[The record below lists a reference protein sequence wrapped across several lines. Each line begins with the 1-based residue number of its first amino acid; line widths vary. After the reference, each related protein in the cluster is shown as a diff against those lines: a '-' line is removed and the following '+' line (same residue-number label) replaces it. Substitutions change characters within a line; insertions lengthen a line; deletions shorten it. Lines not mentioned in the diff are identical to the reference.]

1 MAKQPTPVVLDEEE
15 NQDTQQ
21 TVGERIAAGEL
32 ELDDSPATI
41 TEEGIPRVD
50 IRPVNVELKPD
61 PKASVPSQVQV
72 TKTKPKLPDV
82 KTPTSVGEAITA
94 GKQVAEAVVEAS
106 PIKFKRLAAQED
118 IARREEEATKVTT
131 YADVL
136 AKLDAGET
144 VVIETYEGT
153 KRYSGPNAAKLARTP
168 EFTKQIK
175 LNLALQESLKRQR
188 REETAPTDPTI
199 AFVSETG
206 EIDTSY
212 LDPDVR
218 PLADEYAKGRKKLDD
233 VLRPIVN
240 TGRPDVD
247 VAVRQFFI
255 DEMATGDFLSNLTTR
270 LNETGRAAVVLPNY
284 AADYA
289 GSAME
294 AMRRA
299 FDLQTSFKEEWNA
312 LSDDRQQ
319 RTDNILRDIDRFI
332 PAPTLA
338 MGMNDLIRD
347 RAKKDL
353 AEGKLTQEQFDN
365 FVYETTLDGQKTER
379 QFIDDATAYAVV
391 EESFSQ
397 MNAVEQWGVI
407 LAENFFGGTILGK
420 TKNARS
426 VEEANR
432 AIKIRDTLNM
442 GKNVSLVDVQR
453 LALYYDKKVKLDKDL
468 IELGTYNKEIAR
480 QTSEAKTRADDLMK
494 QSRQVGIS
502 NQEKIRLQAEA
513 DNLYRLNTRNF
524 LRNKVSP
531 YVLEVAGADIRLATA
546 AVASRQ
552 FLDGVYGMDAETA
565 ELFGLGVG
573 LFGEITGGSKF
584 VTRLGVG
591 VTQKAIGLGAA
602 GITAWDTQGK
612 LSPFGYM
619 FRKLTQQDLTID
631 DYEKLYLD
639 RKLTVLE
646 RKQIS
651 AAFKQIEKMDEN
663 TRDSFLNIVQ
673 EQRNLEDELLKM
685 FPEGAERAKAAEI
698 LNQSLA
704 EISGLPMAI
713 AAYQMAA
720 QTASVKKA
728 KKGGLGSMLEA
739 ALEVDRVASRGQLL
753 IQGFQKHAAEFA
765 NPQQVGAVREL
776 LKQTESSLTNVQKF
790 MDLEFNK
797 LNTHVDAMISD
808 TVSDI
813 SEPLPETF
821 LEDYVEIKNIISKRL
836 SLNTSKTLAG
846 DVASVEESRELIL
859 QTQQDLLSRFKTI
872 RSIRNKKDLHRNNL
886 STAVE
891 ALIFQRQGV
900 LALEMDEAYE
910 GFREFVKTTDRPN
923 IDISPVV
930 TEMLRLAGDEISDIE
945 KFFSP
950 TSTFFGGYLGRKSRK
965 MFEAMVERTMNTFSE
980 EEVQEMITSI
990 VEASGGRITAEEITS
1005 IAKQSPTQFGLL
1017 LHKTGSANVFANAN
1031 IEEIEEFRRAF
1042 RDYGYKTTNPAVSRE
1057 YSQFTE
1063 LVDDIMKENDP
1074 VGHEFLLKVR
1084 KIYQQKNDPNRP
1096 GSVLNRILSSKT
1108 GDKVTEDSTG
1118 LSGLYKGATPIDVMG
1133 DMGKSVAKIMGG
1145 GRGKTEAIGNLRN
1158 QIAGLEQLF
1167 GVPDK
1172 NTGQM
1177 RINLN
1182 TEEGRVAL
1190 ELMEEVIEAIVYDA
1204 WAADFLSKAPTIGQ
1218 RVDPRN
1224 LGFKQSIIDELDEIN
1239 EIFNINVTDLDGNP
1253 DQVLVF
1259 NITDMVSREKDIAKL
1274 IAKGN
1279 TNYNT
1284 GKRAVEKLK
1293 RTLSEAKGEA
1303 KIEADYSKKS
1313 MKVLED
1319 IINIKDSGSF
1329 YERYISGMGDLDSVR
1344 SKFKEVIS
1352 EDPELK
1358 GADLDTIFDNAV
1370 YNMTYQGLIQK
1381 GGYGPKGR
1389 LAATDLRE
1397 IDVDLKQEQIKRGL
1411 LQEPIVTHG
1420 FENVI
1425 GALAE
1430 LENPE
1435 VVKNLEKVMPREQ
1448 IENLHGIF
1456 FYLARQQAANLAV
1469 QLGSKGMSTNEAISR
1484 AYNIARGMVSPSYV
1498 VTEVTLRLMQKHNS
1512 DVMLLALQSK
1522 DAARIM
1528 EKMLRYPK
1536 LVTKKELNAFD
1547 TLLTEFFA
1555 TEVARYG
1562 LEETLTNY
1570 VDQYLEEEE
1579 TNEEQK

>member
-1 MAKQPTPVVLDEEE
+1 MAKKPTPVILDEEE
-15 NQDTQQ
+15 NQDKQQ
-21 TVGERIAAGEL
+21 TIGDRIATGEL
-32 ELDDSPATI
+32 ELDDSPVTT
-41 TEEGIPRVD
+41 TEEGVPRLD

-82 KTPTSVGEAITA
+82 KTPTSVEEAITA
-94 GKQVAEAVVEAS
+94 GKQVAGAVVEAS
-106 PIKFKRLAAQED
+106 PIKFKRIPAQED

-144 VVIETYEGT
+144 VVIETYKGT

-168 EFTKQIK
+168 EISEQIK
-175 LNLALQESLKRQR
+175 LNLAFQESLKRQR
-188 REETAPTDPTI
+188 REEEVPTDPKI
-199 AFVSETG
+199 PFVSETG

-240 TGRPDVD
+240 TDRPDVD

-255 DEMATGDFLSNLTTR
+255 DEFETGDFLSNLTTR
-270 LNETGRAAVVLPNY
+270 LKETGRAAVVLPNY

-289 GSAME
+289 ASAVE

-299 FDLQTSFKEEWNA
+299 DELGTSFSEEWNA
-312 LSDDRQQ
+312 LSDVRQQ

-338 MGMNDLIRD
+338 MGMNDLIRE
-347 RAKKDL
+347 RAEKDL
-353 AEGKLTQEQFDN
+353 ADGKLTQEQFDS
-365 FVYETTLDGQKTER
+365 FVYETTLDGQQVER

-397 MNAVEQWGVI
+397 MNLVEQWGVWFS
-407 LAENFFGGTILGK
+407 ENFLGGGILGR

-426 VEEANR
+426 VAEANR
-432 AIKIRDTLNM
+432 AIKIRDTFNM
-442 GKNVSLVDVQR
+442 GKDISLVDVQR

-468 IELGTYNKEIAR
+468 IELGTYNKDIAR
-480 QTSEAKTRADDLMK
+480 QSSEAKARADDLMK

-531 YVLEVAGADIRLATA
+531 YILEVAG
-546 AVASRQ
+546 RQ
-552 FLDGVYGMDAETA
+552 FLDGVYGMDAETG
-565 ELFGLGVG
+565 ELFGLGLG
-573 LFGEITGGSKF
+573 LFGEVTGASKF
-584 VTRLGVG
+584 TLKAGVEG
-591 VTQKAIGLGAA
+591 TQKVVGLGA
-602 GITAWDTQGK
+602 GVITAWDTQGK
-612 LSPFGYM
+612 LSPVNYM
-619 FRKLTQQDLTID
+619 FRKLTQQDLTVD
-631 DYEKLYLD
+631 NYEDLYLD

-651 AAFKQIEKMDEN
+651 ASFKSIEKMDEN
-663 TRDSFLNIVQ
+663 TKVAFLNILQ

-685 FPEGAERAKAAEI
+685 FPEGVERARAAEM

-704 EISGLPMAI
+704 EISGIPMAI

-753 IQGFQKHAAEFA
+753 IQAFQKHASKFA
-765 NPQQVGAVREL
+765 NPQQVSAVRDL
-776 LKQTESSLTNVQKF
+776 LRQTESSLTNVQKF

-821 LEDYVEIKNIISKRL
+821 LEDYVEIKNIISKRM
-836 SLNTSKTLAG
+836 SLDTSKTLAG
-846 DVASVEESRELIL
+846 DVASVEESRALIL
-859 QTQQDLLSRFKTI
+859 QTQEDLLSRFRTI
-872 RSIRNKKDLHRNNL
+872 RSIRNKKNLHRNKL

-900 LALEMDEAYE
+900 LAMEMDKAYD

-930 TEMLRLAGDEISDIE
+930 TEMLRLAGDDVSDIE
-945 KFFSP
+945 KFFGP
-950 TSTFFGGYLGRKSRK
+950 TSTFFSGYLGRKSRK

-980 EEVQEMITSI
+980 EEIQEMVTSI
-990 VEASGGRITAEEITS
+990 VEESGGRISAEEITS
-1005 IAKQSPTQFGLL
+1005 IAKRSPTQFGLL

-1031 IEEIEEFRRAF
+1031 IEEVEEFRRAF
-1042 RDYGYKTTNPAVSRE
+1042 RDYGYKTSNPAVSRE
-1057 YSQFTE
+1057 YNQFKE
-1063 LVDDIMKENDP
+1063 LVDNTMKESDP
-1074 VGHEFLLKVR
+1074 VGHEFLLSTR
-1084 KIYQQKNDPNRP
+1084 QIYQQKNDPNRP
-1096 GSVLNRILSSKT
+1096 GSVLNRVLSSKT

-1118 LSGLYKGATPIDVMG
+1118 LGGMYKGATPIQIVDE
-1133 DMGKSVAKIMGG
+1133 MGKSIAKIMGG
-1145 GRGKTEAIGNLRN
+1145 GIGKETAVGDLTKQIG
-1158 QIAGLEQLF
+1158 GLEQLF
-1167 GVPDK
+1167 GVFDK
-1172 NTGQM
+1172 NTGKM
-1177 RINLN
+1177 RIDLR
-1182 TEEGRVAL
+1182 TEEGQVAL
-1190 ELMEEVIEAIVYDA
+1190 ELMEEVIDAIVYDA
-1204 WAADFLSKAPTIGQ
+1204 WAADFLSKTPSVGQ

-1239 EIFNINVTDLDGNP
+1239 EIFNVNVIDLKGVS

-1259 NITDMVSREKDIAKL
+1259 NITDMVSREKDIAN
-1274 IAKGN
+1274 IITKGN
-1279 TNYNT
+1279 KNYNT

-1344 SKFKEVIS
+1344 AKFKEVIS
-1352 EDPELK
+1352 QDPELK
-1358 GADLDTIFDNAV
+1358 GADLDIIFDNAV
-1370 YNMTYQGLIQK
+1370 YNMTYQGLMQK

-1397 IDVDLKQEQIKRGL
+1397 IDADLKKEQIKRGL

-1420 FENVI
+1420 FENII

-1435 VVKNLEKVMPREQ
+1435 IVKNLEKVMPREQ

-1456 FYLARQQAANLAV
+1456 LYLSRQQAANLAV
-1469 QLGSKGMSTNEAISR
+1469 QLGAKGMTTNEAISR

-1528 EKMLRYPK
+1528 EKILRYPK
-1536 LVTKKELNAFD
+1536 LVTKKELDTFD

-1555 TEVARYG
+1555 TEVSRYA
-1562 LEETLTNY
+1562 LEDTLTNY
-1570 VDQYLEEEE
+1570 LDQYLEEEE
-1579 TNEEQK
+1579 TNEEEQ